1 MAIEAAGTDA
11 ALKLPSVRLPERL
24 PDLRNPWL
32 TIFTIVWFA
41 ALALAVVGPVGGL
54 YYRFTSSDENSALML
69 GSRSGLVLAENDLTH
84 ARFAVGS
91 AAKAAGIEPGDEI
104 VAIDGIPLSKDVPL
118 SPDATS
124 QGNDVDYALFGPI
137 IQGTEPITL
146 DLTLRSKGGEVRHY
160 RAQTS
165 EKHIEEAALELGLA
179 PTFLSIVDLLHV
191 LTYPFLLFAAW
202 MLHRRKR
209 DDLISSVLSLAILL
223 TMASEQPSAAFLT
236 FVAHVPEWLHQRLY
250 DLGNICLLAGIL
262 LFPFGQLK
270 PRVTVLLVAVLPV
283 LFFLAGDA
291 YRVTFVTFMV
301 AGVLTLLWRLQNI
314 PQGAARQQIKWALF
328 GFSGY
333 ALFLAIAFISDAA
346 KLRVDAF
353 TAQLSLEL
361 LAGLSFGIAFLS
373 LQLGLLIALLR
384 YRLYDAE
391 VVISRSANVALITIM
406 IGGVFAGANEAVKV
420 FIQGMYGPDAGQTPG
435 VFAAAVA
442 TVVVTPLYERIQ
454 RWSEKRFQRNLFLLR
469 DDLPE
474 CVRDMRETASL
485 TELVEEVLARIQRGV
500 RAVHDAIL
508 VDGRIAETRGITQKE
523 VEDWRASE
531 FGTTYTQDPCE
542 SADRLFPVR
551 VPLVPSSD
559 DEAPLGFILV
569 GPRPDGTIISKD
581 EQKALFELSE
591 PIARAIRNV
600 IKREAREGEIV
611 ELIERVSARLD
622 ELEAKVADN
631 APPSRK
637 GTGLG

>member
-1 MAIEAAGTDA
+1 MEAAGTDA

-32 TIFTIVWFA
+32 RIFTFLWFA
-41 ALALAVVGPVGGL
+41 ALVLAVVGPAAGL
-54 YYRFTSSDENSALML
+54 YYRFTSSSENSALML
-69 GSRSGLVLAENDLTH
+69 GSRSGLVLNEADLTRV
-84 ARFAVGS
+84 RFPVGA
-91 AAKAAGIEPGDEI
+91 AAKAAGVKPGDEI
-104 VAIDGIPLSKDVPL
+104 IAIDGIPVSKDVPL

-124 QGNDVDYALFGPI
+124 QGNDVDYALFGPL
-137 IQGTEPITL
+137 IQSSDPITL
-146 DLTLRSKGGEVRHY
+146 DLTLRSPGGEVRHY

-165 EKHIEEAALELGLA
+165 ERHIEEAAGELGLS
-179 PTFLSIVDLLHV
+179 PTFLSVVDLLHV

-236 FVAHVPEWLHQRLY
+236 FVAHVPDWLHQRLY

-262 LFPFGQLK
+262 LFPFGQLR
-270 PRVTVLLVAVLPV
+270 PRITVLLVAALPV
-283 LFFLAGDA
+283 LFFLAGNL

-301 AGVLTLLWRLQNI
+301 AGVLTLLWRLQHM
-314 PQGAARQQIKWALF
+314 PPGAARQQIKWALF

-333 ALFLAIAFISDAA
+333 ALFLAIAFVSDAA

-353 TAQLSLEL
+353 TSQITLEL
-361 LAGLSFGIAFLS
+361 LAGLSFGLAFLS

-384 YRLYDAE
+384 FRLYDAE

-406 IGGVFAGANEAVKV
+406 IGGVFAGANEAVKLFV
-420 FIQGMYGPDAGQTPG
+420 QGLYGPGAGQTPG

-474 CVRDMRETASL
+474 FVRDMRETASL
-485 TELVEEVLARIQRGV
+485 TEMLDEILARIQRGV
-500 RAVHDAIL
+500 RAVHAAAIIH
-508 VDGRIAETRGITQKE
+508 GQIADTRGITRNE
-523 VEDWRASE
+523 VEDWLGSE
-531 FGTTYTQDPCE
+531 FGSTYAEDQSE

-551 VPLVPSSD
+551 VPLIPSSD
-559 DEAPLGFILV
+559 EQAAPLGFILI
-569 GPRPDGTIISKD
+569 GLRPDGSIISKD
-581 EQKALFELSE
+581 EQKALSELSE
-591 PIARAIRNV
+591 PIARAVRNV
-600 IKREAREGEIV
+600 IKREAREQEII
-611 ELIERVSARLD
+611 ELIERVSGRLD
-622 ELEAKVADN
+622 ELETKLGDSL
-631 APPSRK
+631 PQSRK